1 MRLSSPARIAR
12 LGLLAF
18 AGASLV
24 LGVAGGLAR
33 LGLAMPAGAANA
45 TVLHGTLMI
54 GGFLGTVIGIERA
67 VALGGWS
74 GFLAPLGSGLAALA
88 LIGGYVVPG
97 AWLLV
102 LASTALVAVGGV
114 LARRQFAA
122 HTVLLLVASCAW
134 LGANVLFALGAGGD
148 AIFSWGF
155 AFLVLTIAAE
165 RLELTRLAPRR
176 PGAQPLLLAVVATL
190 LAGTALTVW
199 RPIEGAV
206 VYGLALVALAAWL
219 FAFDVARRT
228 IRLHGL
234 ARYAAVCLLGGYTWL
249 AIAGAA
255 WVGVALFGWPV
266 RDLALHALALGFV
279 LSMIFAHA
287 PIIAPAIARVK
298 IAFGPYFYVAP
309 VALHLSLL
317 VRFVPGLFYPGDPG
331 ARVLGGVLNALTL
344 AAFAI
349 VMVYAIY
356 RGARINRRANPAPV
370 AQS

>member
-1 MRLSSPARIAR
+1 MRLSPPARIAR
-12 LGLLAF
+12 LGLLAL

-33 LGLAMPAGAANA
+33 LGVDMPPGAANA
-45 TVLHGTLMI
+45 TGLHGTLMI

-67 VALGGWS
+67 VALGGRVS
-74 GFLAPLGSGLAALA
+74 FLAPAASGLAALA
-88 LIGGYVVPG
+88 LISGYVMPG

-102 LASTALVAVGGV
+102 LASTALAVVGGV

-148 AIFSWGF
+148 ATCSWGF

-176 PGAQPLLLAVVATL
+176 SGAQPLLFAVVTAL
-190 LAGTALTVW
+190 LAGSALAVW

-206 VYGLALVALAAWL
+206 LYGLALIALAAWL

-234 ARYAAVCLLGGYTWL
+234 ARYAAVCLLGGYAWL

-255 WVGVALFGWPV
+255 WAGAALFGWPV
-266 RDLALHALALGFV
+266 RDLALHALSLGFV

-287 PIIAPAIARVK
+287 PIIAPAIVRVK

-309 VALHLSLL
+309 AALHLSLI
-317 VRFVPGLFYPGDPG
+317 VRFVSGLVDPG
-331 ARVLGGVLNALTL
+331 ARAVGGALNAATL
-344 AAFAI
+344 AAFVI
-349 VMVYAIY
+349 VMVYAIV
-356 RGARINRRANPAPV
+356 RGARINRRTNPAPIV
-370 AQS
+370 QG